1 MSNKT
6 KISIVIPV
14 YYNELNLEDT
24 NARLIKLSKENP
36 RYDFEYIYVDDN
48 SGDSSLEM
56 LEGYKKEFP
65 NIVKL
70 LKLTR
75 NFGSMAAIQAGL
87 SISSGDFVGF
97 ISADLQDPPEL
108 FIEMAENLEND
119 LKVCI
124 AVRKGRKDPYFQKLF
139 AQIFYFLL
147 RKIIFKNYP
156 KMGFDVILVKK
167 EVVQLINKIDEKN
180 VNIMNLIY
188 WMGFPYATIPYTR
201 EERKAGKSRWTF
213 SKRLK
218 FFVDSFV
225 GYTYYPMRFMSAFGI
240 LFSVGAFIY
249 GVFIVFNKL
258 IGGVDVPGWS
268 TLVVILTFVSG
279 AQMLM
284 LGILGEYLWRGI
296 DESRGRPNFI
306 IDKEY

>member
-1 MSNKT
+1 MADKM

-14 YYNELNLEDT
+14 YFNELNLEDT
-24 NARLIKLSKENP
+24 NRRLVALANENSK
-36 RYDFEYIYVDDN
+36 YDFEFIYVDDN
-48 SGDSSLEM
+48 SGDSSLQM
-56 LEGYKKEFP
+56 LEGYKKARP
-65 NIVKL
+65 DLIKL
-70 LKLTR
+70 FKLSR

-87 SISSGDFVGF
+87 SKCTGDFVGF

-108 FIEMAENLEND
+108 FLKMAEKLSGD

-124 AVRKGRKDPYFQKLF
+124 AVRADRKDPFLQKLF
-139 AQIFYFLL
+139 AQIFYSLL
-147 RKIIFKNYP
+147 RKFVFKDYP

-167 EVVQLINKIDEKN
+167 EVADLIVKINEKN

-213 SKRLK
+213 SKRVK

-240 LFSVGAFIY
+240 CFSVGAFLYAIFIIY
-249 GVFIVFNKL
+249 NKL
-258 IGGVDVPGWS
+258 VGGVDVPGWT
-268 TLVVILTFVSG
+268 TLIVLLTFVSG

-284 LGILGEYLWRGI
+284 LGVLGEYLWRGI
-296 DESRGRPNFI
+296 DESRNRPNYI